1 LQVARR
7 ASLDKSNFRNRFR
20 DEEKEMSPT
29 RSAFGRGAAVMFI
42 TALGMSLPGM
52 VEAQTNPLVGT
63 WNLLPDKSTGPARY
77 KSMTMK
83 IGGEGDMVDA
93 EGVDAS
99 GRPVKQTYTVTADGK
114 PHPISGIPDVDTATW
129 TRYGDLNTSYQY
141 NKGKNIVVLGARSV
155 SADHKTLTLR
165 EQLYDRNGKQLG
177 TSILVFDNPNVV
189 VASVAPA
196 SAAPVVIVPAGPT
209 ADEKAGA
216 AALEA
221 NNDDEA
227 IAAFTRAL
235 DKKEKG
241 FDEHYDHVMRGVAF
255 GKKNDFDKAM
265 ADFDEAVKLKDDDA
279 DVRFRRGAIRFQ
291 RKDYKGVVE
300 DMSIVIKADDKNGPA
315 YRMRGFSENML
326 DQRTEGAAD
335 NDKACELSKD
345 LCP

>member
-1 LQVARR
+1 
-7 ASLDKSNFRNRFR
+7 
-20 DEEKEMSPT
+20 
-29 RSAFGRGAAVMFI
+29 MFLA
-42 TALGMSLPGM
+42 ALGAGLPGM
-52 VEAQTNPLVGT
+52 VDAQTNPLVGT

-77 KSMTMK
+77 KSMTLK
-83 IGGEGDMVDA
+83 ISGAGDMVEV
-93 EGVDAS
+93 EGTDVS
-99 GRPVKQTYTVTADGK
+99 GKPVKQSYTIVTDGK
-114 PHPISGIPDVDTATW
+114 PHPVEGIPDADTATW
-129 TRYGDLNTSYQY
+129 TRYSDTNTSYQY
-141 NKGKNIVVLGARSV
+141 NKGKNIMLLGARSL
-155 SADHKTLTLR
+155 SADHKTLTFR

-177 TSILVFDNPNVV
+177 TSILVFDNPDVK

-196 SAAPVVIVPAGPT
+196 SAAPVPVVPAGPT

-221 NNDDEA
+221 NNNDEA

-241 FDEHYDHVMRGVAF
+241 YDAHYDYVMRGVAF
-255 GKKNDFDKAM
+255 GKKNDFAKAM

-291 RKDYKGVVE
+291 QRDYKGTVE
-300 DMSIVIKADDKNGPA
+300 DMSVVIKADDKNGPA
-315 YRMRGFSENML
+315 YRMRGFSLNML